1 MDFLNIFSFYYLV
14 FIFSKK
20 KKIHLRDIRMKN
32 SDFEASPPPQ
42 TCARCRPGVEP
53 ATGACSPCGPGSG
66 SRESG
71 SGVGPPSSRPLL

>member
-1 MDFLNIFSFYYLV
+1 
-14 FIFSKK
+14 
-20 KKIHLRDIRMKN
+20 MKN
-32 SDFEASPPPQ
+32 SDLEASPPPQ